1 MVRLVLTWTAETL
14 TFTGGTGIDTSGS
27 GNAVTFAIDSTVA
40 TLTGTQTLT
49 NKTLTS
55 PDVNT
60 PDIDGGTIDGTVI
73 GGTTPAAVSAT
84 TVSATGNITVGG
96 TVDGRDVATD
106 GTKLDGIESGA
117 TADQTAAE
125 IRTLVDSATDSNV
138 FTDADHTKLDGIEAG
153 ATGDQTN
160 AEIRAAVEA
169 ATDSNVFTDADH
181 SKLDGIE
188 ASADVTDTANVT
200 AAGALMDSELTSEA
214 SVKALNQGVATTDSP
229 TFAGVTVNGNVEF
242 DGLSGTGSV
251 TVTDILDQ
259 DDMSSNSATAL
270 ATQQSIKAYVDT
282 TVAATNELVEDT
294 TPQLGGDLDLNGNDI
309 TGTGNINNTGTITT
323 DGLTVDGNI
332 TNLNYGK
339 TFFTNG
345 IGTNKWQ
352 IWNDNGGTDKF
363 QLVDGD
369 GHLVLQAEQ
378 SGDISFYEDTG
389 TTAKLFWDASAESLG
404 IGVADPAGLLEV
416 FDVLTVPARN
426 TVSVANQRGLSV
438 YQNQSN
444 GLLDTTLVYGNSA
457 SSYLAFGHHNG
468 TSYAERMR
476 IDSSGNVDLYQG
488 NNLTW
493 RYAAGSTIRG
503 SMSIDSAD
511 NITFSNT
518 SSNTERMRIDSSGN
532 TTFKTSAGHLS
543 VEALG
548 GGSVKLNSNGSMG
561 MNVASGFSYEIDVG
575 GTEAM
580 RIDSNRNLLVG
591 TTDTVPSNNG
601 ASGDAGVAISPDGVF
616 RAARS
621 GNVALDINR
630 MDSDGNIADFRKD
643 GSTVGTIGAYSSRLF
658 IGSGDTGIF
667 FDPTTDDAVK
677 PWNTSTNA
685 GRDAAIDLGDLGTRF
700 KDLYLSGT
708 ANLTGTAT
716 GATASSSGNK
726 LVVDDTENGISILSS
741 TSGAGYLIFGDSD
754 DNDIGMLI
762 YDHSANALR
771 TYVNA
776 AERMRIDSSGNLLVG
791 KTNNTLSN
799 DGTIIRAGGEI
810 LVTNT
815 SDTAGT
821 FNRLSTDGA
830 IIGLYKDGTTV
841 GSIQSRAGVVST
853 IILDPRSGQGAG
865 LTGAGAGG
873 DTLRHITPT
882 NESGTEVN
890 GKVSL
895 GNSNNGF
902 KDLYLSGGVYLGGT
916 GSANYLDDY
925 EEGTWTPADYSG
937 ASLSFTVNYAKY
949 TKIGN
954 LVHVQMY
961 IVFPVTSDTNASKIG
976 NLPFSSEA
984 SGFAAGALNSDESTA
999 LVIQKNSNSNTFQ
1012 IKGSGNAAVT
1022 NATLSNNFIVS
1033 SFTYITAS

>member
-1 MVRLVLTWTAETL
+1 MSNYTKTTDFGAKDSLPTGDSGKIIRGTEFETEFDAISTAIATKADIAGPTFTGTLTYETISDGTISITAFVDEDDMSSNSANLVPTQQSVKAYVDAVTTELQAQDLDFQADSGGALSIDLDTETM

-49 NKTLTS
+49 NKTLTAPTIS
-55 PDVNT
+55 GNLTTD
-60 PDIDGGTIDGTVI
+60 GTI
-73 GGTTPAAVSAT
+73 
-84 TVSATGNITVGG
+84 
-96 TVDGRDVATD
+96 DGRDVATD
-106 GTKLDGIESGA
+106 GAKLDGIEAGA

-125 IRTLVDSATDSNV
+125 IRTLVDSASDSNV
-138 FTDADHTKLDGIEAG
+138 FTDADHTKLDGIEANATADQTAAEIRTLVDSASDSNVFTDSDHSKLDGIEAG

-188 ASADVTDTANVT
+188 ALADVTDTTNVT
-200 AAGALMDSELTSEA
+200 AAGALMDSELTNITA
-214 SVKALNQGVATTDSP
+214 VKSLDQGVATTDTP
-229 TFAGVTVNGNVEF
+229 TFAG
-242 DGLSGTGSV
+242 
-251 TVTDILDQ
+251 
-259 DDMSSNSATAL
+259 L
-270 ATQQSIKAYVDT
+270 ATSANVTFGDNDKAIFG
-282 TVAATNELVEDT
+282 A
-294 TPQLGGDLDLNGNDI
+294 GSDLEIYHDGSDSVI
-309 TGTGNINNTGTITT
+309 YDGGTGNLKLLGTNVVINNAGNTANLATFNDGSDVRLFFNGSQKLATTSSGIDVTGVITTDGMTTSADINFGDNDKAVFGAGSDLQIYHDGNDSYIVDNGTGNLRLQGVIEVADDPSSNDGRILFGDNSSARGVIHYNYILGDLLFENTWADSAGVFRFTANSVNALTVSDAGIDVTGTVTA

-476 IDSSGNVDLYQG
+476 IDSSGN
-488 NNLTW
+488 
-493 RYAAGSTIRG
+493 
-503 SMSIDSAD
+503 
-511 NITFSNT
+511 
-518 SSNTERMRIDSSGN
+518 

-621 GNVALDINR
+621 GNVVLDINR
-630 MDSDGNIADFRKD
+630 MDSDGAIADFRKD
-643 GSTVGTIGAYSSRLF
+643 GSTVGSIGAYLGSPY
-658 IGSGDTGIF
+658 IGTGDTG
-667 FDPTTDDAVK
+667 
-677 PWNTSTNA
+677 
-685 GRDAAIDLGDLGTRF
+685 
-700 KDLYLSGT
+700 
-708 ANLTGTAT
+708 
-716 GATASSSGNK
+716 
-726 LVVDDTENGISILSS
+726 
-741 TSGAGYLIFGDSD
+741 
-754 DNDIGMLI
+754 
-762 YDHSANALR
+762 
-771 TYVNA
+771 
-776 AERMRIDSSGNLLVG
+776 LLFET
-791 KTNNTLSN
+791 TNNRIEPF
-799 DGTIIRAGGEI
+799 D
-810 LVTNT
+810 T
-815 SDTAGT
+815 SA
-821 FNRLSTDGA
+821 LGA
-830 IIGLYKDGTTV
+830 
-841 GSIQSRAGVVST
+841 
-853 IILDPRSGQGAG
+853 
-865 LTGAGAGG
+865 
-873 DTLRHITPT
+873 
-882 NESGTEVN
+882 
-890 GKVSL
+890 
-895 GNSNNGF
+895 
-902 KDLYLSGGVYLGGT
+902 
-916 GSANYLDDY
+916 
-925 EEGTWTPADYSG
+925 EE
-937 ASLSFTVNYAKY
+937 
-949 TKIGN
+949 
-954 LVHVQMY
+954 
-961 IVFPVTSDTNASKIG
+961 
-976 NLPFSSEA
+976 LP
-984 SGFAAGALNSDESTA
+984 L
-999 LVIQKNSNSNTFQ
+999 LI
-1012 IKGSGNAAVT
+1012 
-1022 NATLSNNFIVS
+1022 
-1033 SFTYITAS
+1033 